1 MRATSDLKVVSDRN
15 ADIQG
20 SAGFRAG
27 TKDLVRAASKVVFAT
42 ADLFLGSWPGPR
54 ILIYH
59 QIGAGSGFQMDLA
72 PAVFRGHVDW
82 LQGQGRIVGL
92 GNALSEADDLDS
104 DRNYVLTF
112 DDGYADFYENGFPLL
127 RDRGLP
133 FTLYLT
139 SGHIETGE
147 LLHEGDRPLTWD
159 MVREMLDTGLVT
171 LGAHTHTHPDLRGMA
186 MGEVELEI
194 ERSNEL
200 IEARTGQ
207 TPRHFAYPKGLWDPT
222 AETVVRRHYD
232 TAVLGAGDP
241 VTGSTDPYRICRVA
255 VQASDRQFFFSR
267 KIKGGL
273 RMEERVRRLVKG
285 YEHPPN

>member
-1 MRATSDLKVVSDRN
+1 
-15 ADIQG
+15 
-20 SAGFRAG
+20 
-27 TKDLVRAASKVVFAT
+27 
-42 ADLFLGSWPGPR
+42 
-54 ILIYH
+54 
-59 QIGAGSGFQMDLA
+59 
-72 PAVFRGHVDW
+72 
-82 LQGQGRIVGL
+82 
-92 GNALSEADDLDS
+92 
-104 DRNYVLTF
+104 
-112 DDGYADFYENGFPLL
+112 
-127 RDRGLP
+127 
-133 FTLYLT
+133 
-139 SGHIETGE
+139 
-147 LLHEGDRPLTWD
+147 
-159 MVREMLDTGLVT
+159 
-171 LGAHTHTHPDLRGMA
+171 MA